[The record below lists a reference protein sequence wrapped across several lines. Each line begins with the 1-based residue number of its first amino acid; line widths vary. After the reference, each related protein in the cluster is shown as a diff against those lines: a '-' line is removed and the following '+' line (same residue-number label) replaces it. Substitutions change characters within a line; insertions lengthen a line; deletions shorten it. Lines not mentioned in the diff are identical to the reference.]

1 MLKTTFLRMIDKV
14 RWISHFIIKWSLSC
28 TSSWHIIFTW
38 DTHIFI
44 WRRALTVTLSVQSDH
59 PYIIVLVDVLIRY
72 QWYPVDTLG
81 RTLKIGQGWTKAV
94 IRAAGTFVSVYFPYI
109 LRFAITS
116 SIFWCK
122 SIYWLR
128 DTSRTAYFCSK
139 CDQGFMDERSC
150 SVVPESV
157 VSWSI
162 FEQSLM
168 QSPHRSSYG
177 QKHGQELSSVQHGQ
191 SNDLVSCGHWQPS
204 QN

>member
-1 MLKTTFLRMIDKV
+1 MELELHKQLAYYLHMGHTYFHMEAGIGSD
-14 RWISHFIIKWSLSC
+14 FIGSIRVHDRPC
-28 TSSWHIIFTW
+28 CCPGN
-38 DTHIFI
+38 
-44 WRRALTVTLSVQSDH
+44 RRTDFQG
-59 PYIIVLVDVLIRY
+59 
-72 QWYPVDTLG
+72 QE
-81 RTLKIGQGWTKAV
+81 RTILWTKAV
-94 IRAAGTFVSVYFPYI
+94 IRAAGTFVSVYFPDI
-109 LRFAITS
+109 LCFAITS
-116 SIFWCK
+116 SVFWCK

>member
-1 MLKTTFLRMIDKV
+1 MIDKV
-14 RWISHFIIKWSLSC
+14 RWISHFIIKWSLSS

-44 WRRALTVTLSVQSDH
+44 WRRALTVTLSVQSNN
-59 PYIIVLVDVLIRY
+59 PYIIVLTDVLVPSG
-72 QWYPVDTLG
+72 YPWTDSQDQTG
-81 RTLKIGQGWTKAV
+81 IISWTKPV
-94 IRAAGTFVSVYFPYI
+94 IRAAGTFVSVYFPDI
-109 LRFAITS
+109 LCFAITS

-128 DTSRTAYFCSK
+128 NTSRTAYFCSK
-139 CDQGFMDERSC
+139 CDQGFMSERSC
-150 SVVPESV
+150 SVVLESV

-177 QKHGQELSSVQHGQ
+177 QKHGHELSSAQHGQ
-191 SNDLVSCGHWQPS
+191 SNDLVSCGHWHPT
-204 QN
+204 QNWN